1 MSETAQIERKWPLAE
16 AKRIASE
23 IVPLLAPFC
32 ERIEIAGSI
41 RRRRPQVG
49 DIEILC
55 IPKIEER
62 PDGLFDLISCDLL
75 NEECDKLLAGGTL
88 AKRIGK
94 NGSTSWGPKNK
105 LGVYVPMGIPIDI
118 FSTDQACWWNALVVR
133 TGGKQNNLIITT
145 TAMRR
150 GERFEAY
157 GSGFSRSRDDQ
168 HIYTTTSERDVFDHL
183 GLPYL
188 EPHQRR

>member
-1 MSETAQIERKWPLAE
+1 MSETIQAERKWSLAE
-16 AKRIASE
+16 AKRIATEE
-23 IVPLLAPFC
+23 IMPLLAPFC
-32 ERIEIAGSI
+32 ARIIIAGSI
-41 RRRRPQVG
+41 RRRCPKVG

-62 PDGLFDLISCDLL
+62 PDGLFDSTAFDLL
-75 NEECDKLLAGGTL
+75 NEQCDKLLADGVLT
-88 AKRIGK
+88 KRVGK

-105 LGVYVPMGIPIDI
+105 LGVYVPLGIPVDI
-118 FSTDQACWWNALVVR
+118 FSTDLICWWNALVVR

-145 TAMRR
+145 TANRL
-150 GERFEAY
+150 GENFEAY
-157 GSGFSRSRDDQ
+157 GSGFSRGGV
-168 HIYTTTSERDVFDHL
+168 HIYTTTSERDVFEHL